1 MKSLSRIIAEG
12 RGDYI
17 TPRSVQDAI
26 PIRRI
31 YEDGM
36 ILTGNYFTKTIRFS
50 DINYSNAS
58 DNDKERMF
66 ISLAQLINS
75 FPDLTYTKITI
86 FNRPVGRTDQEKKI
100 EIPDRSD
107 SLKPYRDELQAYLFT
122 NVTVDSIVQD
132 KYITIGVNEKDK
144 ETARSYLAKQTAS
157 IRTGLDAISS
167 EMEEVGIFD
176 RLKIFHD
183 FYNPYSTNP
192 FTFDFDDT
200 LKKGHSFKDHI
211 APDSFS
217 FKANYF
223 MAGEMYGRV
232 LVMRTFGSTV
242 KDEMVSFITKR
253 NKVMMFSADYYP
265 IPTAQAK
272 KLVDQKLLGAETNKT
287 RWQRRQNDNSNF
299 SAEPPF
305 EMQLQIDE
313 LKEMLDD
320 LMNRDQKMIMTT
332 ITLVHLASSRD
343 ELDADTEEIKN
354 AANRYGCSFG
364 TLTYQQYDGLN
375 TVLPFGGKINI
386 MAQRTFT
393 TECACCVTMPFS
405 ARVLQQEGGVFIGK
419 NPVNR
424 SPILIN
430 RRLLRNGNAFYLGSP
445 GGGKSFKAKEV
456 ASLLL
461 MQNDDVD
468 IIFVDPDNEY
478 THLVEAFNGSVY
490 SFSPDANTYSNPL
503 EINEYYN
510 TDEEGNAASP
520 LQLKSEL
527 IISLFEAI
535 MGSGSKVS
543 AKDRSI
549 IDRCLRNILQPYI
562 DNGYRGDCPVLGD
575 LRNELLRQEE
585 AEARELA
592 TALEIFTEGSLK
604 LFNHQ
609 SNVDLSSKRVCSFE
623 YSRIGSS
630 LKGVGTLFALDAI
643 QNKITS
649 NMQKNRITFVVYDE
663 VSYIYQ
669 HDMAGGFLETQFR
682 RARKYG
688 AQLTGMTQ
696 NVTDVLKSETAATML
711 QNSDLVIIFGQDGK
725 DLEEIRKLL
734 KLSDDEEKFILNAR
748 VGEGIVKVGRSFI
761 PFEDDFPKDTQMY
774 MLMTTKPGERL
785 VD

>member
-12 RGDYI
+12 RGDYV

-36 ILTGNYFTKTIRFS
+36 ILTGNYFTKTLKFS

-66 ISLAQLINS
+66 INLAQIINS
-75 FPDLTYTKITI
+75 FPDLCYTKITI
-86 FNRPVGRTDQEKKI
+86 FNRPVGRTDQAKKI
-100 EIPDRSD
+100 EIPDRTD
-107 SLKPYRDELQAYLFT
+107 SLKVYRDELQEYLSA
-122 NVTVDSIVQD
+122 NVTVDNIVQD
-132 KYITIGVNEKDK
+132 KYITIGINEKDE
-144 ETARSYLAKQTAS
+144 ETARSYLAKQTS
-157 IRTGLDAISS
+157 VIRTGLDALSS
-167 EMEEVGIFD
+167 DMEEVGIFD

-183 FYNPYSTNP
+183 FYNPYSTNT
-192 FTFDFDDT
+192 FAFDFGDT
-200 LKKGHSFKDHI
+200 LKRGHSFKDHI

-217 FKANYF
+217 FKSGYF
-223 MAGEMYGRV
+223 MSGEMYGRV
-232 LVMRTFGSTV
+232 LVMRTFGSSV
-242 KDEMVSFITKR
+242 RDEMVSFITQR
-253 NKVMMFSADYYP
+253 NKIMMLSADFYP
-265 IPTAQAK
+265 IPTAKAK
-272 KLVDQKLLGAETNKT
+272 QLVDAKLLGAETNKA
-287 RWQRRQNDNSNF
+287 RWQRRQNDNNNF

-332 ITLVHLASSRD
+332 VTLVHLASSKE

-354 AANRYGCSFG
+354 AANRYGCTFG
-364 TLTYQQYDGLN
+364 TLTYQQYEGLN
-375 TVLPFGGKINI
+375 TALPFGGKINI

-393 TECACCVTMPFS
+393 TEAACCVTMPFS
-405 ARVLQQEGGVFIGK
+405 AKVLQQEGGIFIGK

-424 SPILIN
+424 SPILVN

-456 ASLLL
+456 ASLML
-461 MQNDDVD
+461 MQHDDVD

-490 SFSPDANTYSNPL
+490 SFSPESNTYSNPL

-510 TDEEGNAASP
+510 VDENGNTGSP

-535 MGSGSKVS
+535 MGEGAKLS
-543 AKDRSI
+543 ATAKSI

-562 DNGYRGDCPVLGD
+562 DGGYRGDCPVLGD
-575 LRNELLRQEE
+575 LREELLNQEE
-585 AEARELA
+585 PEARELA
-592 TALEIFTEGSLK
+592 TALEMFTVGSLNI
-604 LFNHQ
+604 FNHQ

-630 LKGVGTLFALDAI
+630 LKSVGTLFALDAI

-669 HDMAGGFLETQFR
+669 HDMAGAFLETQFR

-696 NVTDVLKSETAATML
+696 NVTDVLRSETAETML
-711 QNSDLVIIFGQDGK
+711 SNSDLVVIFGQDGT
-725 DLEEIRKLL
+725 DLEQIRKLL
-734 KLSDDEEKFILNAR
+734 KLSEDEEKYVLNAKI
-748 VGEGIVKVGRSFI
+748 GEGLVKVGRSFI
-761 PFEDDFPKDTQMY
+761 PFEDDFPRDTELY
-774 MLMTTKPGERL
+774 RLMTTKPGERL